1 MVVVMSLCSLSFWST
16 GDAQRVPKERRRS
29 WAPAFFPASLS
40 TTTPAFSPMT
50 GGAVLVIRGPGAD
63 GGVSAAWTCR
73 RRAGLVRKGI
83 AVRAARRSPLA
94 RRRITAEWSLT
105 IVDSQPSFSGRTQE
119 MHRHFG
125 RVRREEAMVDPN
137 EPTNKIAV
145 DPAVFRMEARPALFV
160 MSPGA
165 GFGQRYPLDQRSL
178 SLGRSEAC
186 SIHLDQG
193 GVSRK
198 HVILTL
204 DATGTVVLKDVGSTN
219 GTYLNGRRLRPRESV
234 PLQDGDQIYCGGVL
248 LKFVAEGKSDH
259 AFLEELRRQACLDAL
274 TGLANRRHFRDLG
287 VAEFLRAQRY
297 GRDLSLILLDFDDF
311 KQLNDRYGH
320 PCGDKV
326 LAETSARLQQR
337 LRRQDLLGRWGG
349 DEFAVLLP
357 ETCLARAS
365 VLAHALRTTVANHAY
380 RYQRK
385 SFEVTISL
393 GVATQSKQHRVFA
406 DLIASTDEQLLRAKR
421 LGRNRVCLGTRDAT
435 RRKHAGRRPA
445 RRTRGGS

>member
-1 MVVVMSLCSLSFWST
+1 
-16 GDAQRVPKERRRS
+16 
-29 WAPAFFPASLS
+29 
-40 TTTPAFSPMT
+40 
-50 GGAVLVIRGPGAD
+50 
-63 GGVSAAWTCR
+63 
-73 RRAGLVRKGI
+73 
-83 AVRAARRSPLA
+83 
-94 RRRITAEWSLT
+94 
-105 IVDSQPSFSGRTQE
+105 
-119 MHRHFG
+119 
-125 RVRREEAMVDPN
+125 
-137 EPTNKIAV
+137 
-145 DPAVFRMEARPALFV
+145 
-160 MSPGA
+160 
-165 GFGQRYPLDQRSL
+165 
-178 SLGRSEAC
+178 
-186 SIHLDQG
+186 
-193 GVSRK
+193 
-198 HVILTL
+198 
-204 DATGTVVLKDVGSTN
+204 
-219 GTYLNGRRLRPRESV
+219 
-234 PLQDGDQIYCGGVL
+234 VL

-287 VAEFLRAQRY
+287 AAEFLRAQRY

-393 GVATQSKQHRVFA
+393 GVATQSTQHRVFA